1 MLDPIRSP
9 GRDGRGA
16 MPNPSPVEE
25 GRASTP
31 RAAANA
37 REIVRAALLFMVL
50 LATAVAATSWDRL
63 REFSRGLE
71 FIPFLLFAV
80 ICFFVV
86 QLYRRLGHVTE
97 LRSAMEAMEG
107 RQTEL
112 YSQLEAQKLLQT
124 ISASRE
130 SFRELV
136 DSFEAAVFTL
146 SLDGKIRATNKAF
159 TGIVQKS
166 FQEVIGASLLDF
178 ITEPTAEQLQSG
190 LEKFLARRHWSGLVT
205 VCLAGSGQRRHFDC
219 AVHPVLQGDTPL
231 AVTVIAND
239 VTAERERE
247 AVFATLFE
255 TLHEPVWVATCEG
268 RLLDLNSAM
277 AALAGTGDR
286 AALISSSLFDLV
298 LEPERQKLAETMRR
312 RETIRDLEVN
322 VARSDGARAVCIA
335 NATPLVDAAGAA
347 RYHGTFTD
355 ITNRRAMERSL
366 AAEQTFR
373 QQLVASFPD
382 AIVTLD
388 TAGRFTFVS
397 GRAERMFGRSAASLL
412 GAPAG
417 DCFDPQECA
426 AIDTLLRECGKEPSA
441 ACRRELHLQGDAGW
455 RAIQAHGTA
464 LRNADGDVIG
474 VVLSLRDVT
483 EQRLM
488 EQQLILSERMAA
500 IGQMIEG
507 FAHELNNPLTTIL
520 GACELMKAEG
530 IPTAQQRSFELLQA
544 QTARA
549 REIAQNLQLFA
560 GPSTDNRVP
569 LNVGEL
575 IQRTVMM
582 RRHALRMSNIN
593 LDLAVA
599 EPVATAFGN
608 SAQLM
613 QVFLNLLINAEQ
625 ACVAAGKPER
635 AIRIRVQTD
644 DETVRCTF
652 QDDGPGISPEIAARI
667 FEPFFSTKR
676 PQRGTGLGLSICR
689 SIVEAHG
696 GRIEYLPA
704 PDGGS
709 AFRVTLPTAAAAS
722 RRSKDQSHA
731 RVV

>member
-1 MLDPIRSP
+1 MTVP
-9 GRDGRGA
+9 A
-16 MPNPSPVEE
+16 EE
-25 GRASTP
+25 DRASTP
-31 RAAANA
+31 DQAAGT
-37 REIVRAALLFMVL
+37 RKIVRAALLMMVL
-50 LATAVAATSWDRL
+50 LATAVAAASWDRL
-63 REFSRGLE
+63 REFSRVLE
-71 FIPFLLFAV
+71 FIPALLFAI

-86 QLYRRLGHVTE
+86 QLYRRMNHVTE

-107 RQTEL
+107 RQSALSSE
-112 YSQLEAQKLLQT
+112 LEAQKLLQT

-130 SFRELV
+130 SFRELI
-136 DSFEAAVFTL
+136 DSFDAAVFTL

-159 TGIVQKS
+159 TRIVKRS
-166 FQEVIGASLLDF
+166 FQEVIGSSLVDF
-178 ITEPTAEQLQSG
+178 LSEPTAEQLSAG
-190 LEKFLARRHWSGLVT
+190 LDAFLARRHWSGVVK
-205 VCLAGSGQRRHFDC
+205 VCVAPGGARRYFDC
-219 AVHPVLQGDTPL
+219 AVHPVLQGDTVL

-247 AVFATLFE
+247 ALFATLFE
-255 TLHEPVWVATCEG
+255 TLHEPVWVATCDG
-268 RLLDLNSAM
+268 RLLDLNTAM
-277 AALAGTGDR
+277 AALAGADDG
-286 AALISSSLFDLV
+286 AALVSSNLLNLV
-298 LEPERQKLAETMRR
+298 LEPERQTLAEAMRR
-312 RETIRDLEVN
+312 RDTIRDLELN
-322 VARSDGARAVCIA
+322 IARADGSRAVCIA
-335 NATPLVDAAGAA
+335 SANPLVEASGAA

-355 ITNRRAMERSL
+355 ISNRRAMERSL

-388 TAGRFTFVS
+388 AAGHFTFVS
-397 GRAERMFGRSAASLL
+397 DRAERMFGRSAASLL
-412 GAPAG
+412 STPAG
-417 DCFDPQECA
+417 DYFDAQECA
-426 AIDTLLRECGKEPSA
+426 AVDSLLRECVTEPSA

-520 GACELMKAEG
+520 GACELMKSAG
-530 IPTAQQRSFELLQA
+530 IPAGQQRSFELLQA

-549 REIAQNLQLFA
+549 REIAQNLQVFA
-560 GPSTDNRVP
+560 GPSNESRLAV
-569 LNVGEL
+569 NVGEL
-575 IQRTVMM
+575 IQRTVML
-582 RRHALRMSNIN
+582 RRHALRMNNIG

-599 EPVATAFGN
+599 EPVATALGN
-608 SAQLM
+608 PAQLM

-635 AIRIRVQTD
+635 TIRIRVQTD
-644 DETVRCTF
+644 NDSVRCTF

-689 SIVEAHG
+689 SILEA
-696 GRIEYLPA
+696 RYWE
-704 PDGGS
+704 
-709 AFRVTLPTAAAAS
+709 FT
-722 RRSKDQSHA
+722 SHCHCWFWV
-731 RVV
+731 R